1 MTFYKSLEEDT
12 AMFKQ
17 YINGKCVEGG
27 GVPFQVFNPATDEV
41 VETLNGASAEQVQ
54 EALLAA
60 KQAFPK
66 WAKTP
71 LNDRVALLNRFK
83 DACIAEKETIAM
95 LIHQE
100 VGLSWPESLGEVDT
114 ITTQLAF
121 NAEEVRRIHG
131 TTTPD
136 YVDSHGEVMHI
147 VEPFPIGVTVGHIA
161 WNHPL
166 YGAGVKLA
174 ALYTGC
180 TCILKPSSNTPL
192 ATLYLGV
199 IAEKA
204 GLPAG
209 VLNILSGPSNV
220 VGRLLNESN
229 IPSLIGVIGSSET
242 GRQVMS
248 QGSTTVKRYS
258 LELGGNAPAIVMP
271 DATLELAIPFIVK
284 RKTWS
289 CGQGCSN
296 INRIYVHEDIHDEF
310 VARLH
315 EKVAQVKVGW
325 GKDLGDV
332 MGPQM
337 EKKYRDGLLEKI
349 QDAVDKGAK
358 IIYGGGIP
366 QGLEEHGAFIMPT
379 ILDECNDTMRVF
391 SEELFGPI
399 FTIFRFR
406 DLDEMLEQAN
416 RTEYGLA
423 AYVYTH
429 DSRVFGR
436 CAHELQTGMVYINTP
451 TCGGANLPHIGIK
464 QSGLGCDAGKQQFD
478 NYYVL
483 KRISIRM

>member
-1 MTFYKSLEEDT
+1 
-12 AMFKQ
+12 MFSQ
-17 YINGKCVEGG
+17 YINGVCIEGKG
-27 GVPFQVFNPATDEV
+27 APFQVINPATDEV
-41 VETLNGASAEQVQ
+41 VEILNAASPEQVQ
-54 EALLAA
+54 QALLAA
-60 KQAFPK
+60 RAAFPA

-71 LNDRVALLNRFK
+71 LNDRIALLNQFRE
-83 DACIAEKETIAM
+83 ACIAEKETIAM

-114 ITTQLAF
+114 LTTQMQF
-121 NAEEVRRIHG
+121 NAEEVRRVQG
-131 TTTPD
+131 ATTPD
-136 YVDSHGEVMHI
+136 YVDSHGEVLHI
-147 VEPFPIGVTVGHIA
+147 VEPFPIGVTVAHIA

-166 YGAGVKLA
+166 YGVGVKLTS
-174 ALYTGC
+174 LYTGC
-180 TCILKPSSNTPL
+180 TCILKPSSSTPL
-192 ATLYLGV
+192 ATLYLGELAHRV
-199 IAEKA
+199 

-209 VLNILSGPSNV
+209 VLNILAGPSNV
-220 VGRLLNESN
+220 VGRMLNESD

-242 GRQVMS
+242 GREVMR

-310 VARLH
+310 VARLT
-315 EKVAQVKVGW
+315 EKVAEVKVGW

-337 EKKYRDGLLEKI
+337 EKKYRDVLLDKI
-349 QDAVDKGAK
+349 QDAVEKGAK
-358 IIYGGGIP
+358 VVYGGGVP
-366 QGLEEHGAFIMPT
+366 AGLESHGAFIMPT
-379 ILDECNDTMRVF
+379 ILDDCNDTMRVCN
-391 SEELFGPI
+391 EELFGPV
-399 FTIFRFR
+399 FSIFRFT
-406 DLDEMLEQAN
+406 DLDNVLEQAN
-416 RTEYGLA
+416 RTIYGLA

-436 CAHELQTGMVYINTP
+436 CAQELETGMVYINTP

-464 QSGLGCDAGKQQFD
+464 QSGIGCDAGKWQFD

-483 KRISIRM
+483 KRISIRF

>member
-1 MTFYKSLEEDT
+1 
-12 AMFKQ
+12 MFKQ
-17 YINGKCVEGG
+17 YINGQCVEGKG
-27 GVPFQVFNPATDEV
+27 NPFQVFNPATDEV
-41 VETLNGASAEQVQ
+41 IETLNGASPEQVL
-54 EALLAA
+54 EALTCA
-60 KQAFPK
+60 KVAFPK

-71 LNDRVALLNRFK
+71 LNDRIALLNKFR
-83 DACIAEKETIAM
+83 DACIQEKETIAM

-100 VGLSWPESLGEVDT
+100 VGLSYPESLGEVDT
-114 ITTQLAF
+114 MTTQLQF
-121 NAEEVRRIHG
+121 NAEEVRRVYG
-131 TTTPD
+131 TTIPD
-136 YVDSHGEVMHI
+136 YIDSHGEVIHI

-174 ALYTGC
+174 SLYTGC

-199 IAEKA
+199 IAQKV

-209 VLNILSGPSNV
+209 VLNILAGPSNV
-220 VGRLLNESN
+220 VGKMLNESD

-242 GRQVMS
+242 GREVMR
-248 QGSTTVKRYS
+248 QGATTVKRYS

-271 DATLELAIPFIVK
+271 DASLDLAIPFIVK

-310 VARLH
+310 VARLL
-315 EKVAQVKVGW
+315 EKVSQVKVGW
-325 GKDLGDV
+325 GKELGDV

-337 EKKYRDGLLEKI
+337 EKKYRDALLDKI
-349 QDAVDKGAK
+349 QDAVEKGAK
-358 IIYGGGIP
+358 IVYGGGIP
-366 QGLEEHGAFIMPT
+366 KGLENRGAFIMPT
-379 ILDECNDTMRVF
+379 ILDDCDESMRVCN
-391 SEELFGPI
+391 EELFGPVFSI
-399 FTIFRFR
+399 YRFS
-406 DLDEMLEQAN
+406 DLDDVIEKAN
-416 RTEYGLA
+416 NTTYGLA

-436 CAHELQTGMVYINTP
+436 CAQEIQSGMVYINTP

-464 QSGLGCDAGKQQFD
+464 QSGIGCDAGKWQFD
-478 NYYVL
+478 NYYVF
-483 KRISIRM
+483 KRVSIRI